1 MLPAPG
7 CSTHLGGRM
16 LAALRT
22 SSPNLPTFL
31 PYPWPPAPGPLL
43 VCQVVSD
50 DDDDS
55 DDDFVVN
62 EDGASSSSGDEVL
75 EEEEECVVLDS
86 DEEEQG
92 AKASK
97 TKAKVSG
104 RTEQADKG
112 AAVTFRAL
120 QA

>member
-1 MLPAPG
+1 M
-7 CSTHLGGRM
+7 
-16 LAALRT
+16 
-22 SSPNLPTFL
+22 
-31 PYPWPPAPGPLL
+31 
-43 VCQVVSD
+43 
-50 DDDDS
+50 
-55 DDDFVVN
+55 N

-104 RTEQADKG
+104 HMEQGDKG
-112 AAVTFRAL
+112 AGFKFRAL
-120 QA
+120 PAG